1 MTSEMLQQLAK
12 NAVFTDLSKEE
23 LQFFSSI
30 IKREDFN
37 EGDIIIDVN
46 KKPNSLFYIETG
58 SFILALSNN
67 KYKKLQPGELI
78 GEIGVINGD
87 FRSGRVTASE
97 SSTVISIC
105 GTKLFMEE
113 FIPSSV
119 ALKIVR
125 ALSKRITSYLRS
137 KEQISTLEIIQKG
150 ESESVEFKST
160 LRWNLFSR
168 KKDKAIEKAALK
180 TLAAFMN
187 STGGLL
193 IVGVT
198 DDGNILGLEN
208 DHFESHDK
216 LLLHLTSIIKE
227 RIGPLHL
234 KYLDFTIENIS
245 GKDILRI
252 DCHPADVPAYF
263 KDENSDHLYIR
274 YGPSTT
280 DLRLSK
286 VYDYITERFTKN

>member
-1 MTSEMLQQLAK
+1 MSDLLQLLAE
-12 NAVFTDLSKEE
+12 NPVFADLSEE
-23 LQFFSSI
+23 EIQLLPSI
-30 IKREDFN
+30 IKRETFN
-37 EGDIIIDVN
+37 EGEIIIDVN
-46 KKPNSLFYIETG
+46 KKPLFLYYIESG

-67 KYKKLQPGELI
+67 KYKTLKPGQLI

-87 FRSGRVTASE
+87 FRSGSITASE
-97 SSTVISIC
+97 LSTVISIC
-105 GTKLFMEE
+105 GTKLFIEE
-113 FIPSSV
+113 FIPSIV

-137 KEQISTLEIIQKG
+137 NEQISTLEIIQKG
-150 ESESVEFKST
+150 ENDSVEFKST
-160 LRWNLFSR
+160 LRWNLFTR
-168 KKDKAIEKAALK
+168 KKDKAIEKAVLK

-208 DHFESHDK
+208 DQFESYDK

-234 KYLDFTIENIS
+234 KYLNFTIEKIS
-245 GKDILRI
+245 DKEILRV
-252 DCHPADVPAYF
+252 DCHPADIPAYF
-263 KDENSDHLYIR
+263 RDDNTDHLFIR

-286 VYDYITERFTKN
+286 VYDYITERFDKN